1 MDFESQIRRLAPIHR
16 LPQALQDKAVALA
29 EIRTFE
35 RGHTVYQ
42 QGDGDLNVHYL
53 LARTVELIWHDKVT
67 RRLSAAHKVALRP
80 LDPPGRKRYTVRATD
95 SATAATFKRIALDR
109 LIEQSETF
117 AAEAGLKVSEIAT
130 ARSSDWMIRM
140 LQSEL
145 FSVLP
150 ATNIQKIFA
159 RMEQIALAADDVVV
173 RQGELGQHY
182 YVIEKGYCEVSRRIA
197 SDRGQIHHADLGPGT
212 AFGEE
217 ALISN
222 KPRNA
227 TVTMLSDGLLMRLE
241 KADFDELILSH
252 VLCEIDFDAACARIN
267 EGAVWLDIRYPEEH
281 AEIAFTPSE
290 NIPVNML
297 RLQSNRLRKDL
308 RYIVCGNDVDQA
320 AIAAFLLGERGF
332 MVEHLDT
339 SVAQIIDQHPTLAT
353 RSATDVK
360 PAAAPAVVVTFP
372 GAEMTRNELSDN
384 NPTYGHND
392 NGPLENTITK
402 IASLYTHEEA
412 KRDMNDTTPTDQF
425 AETATGQA
433 LADIID
439 ELSEHH
445 DSLAEPASD
454 KDATTEM
461 DHNEQTSLHDGA
473 YAGHEQDVLRD
484 GISLVMREMEDK
496 LRHQVARAI
505 EARTSDLEADYRS
518 KLERMRELTNQE
530 IDQKEARLSRELDS
544 EFTEKEQLLRS
555 YYKKLIALAN
565 KISKQKAKLQDAKK
579 QFEIKLKS
587 ANQLYREVEEMREL
601 LANHIGYLDQE
612 AIEEIPKL
620 SISL

>member
-1 MDFESQIRRLAPIHR
+1 MDFEAQIRRLAPIHR

-29 EIRTFE
+29 EIRNFE

-53 LARTVELIWHDKVT
+53 LAGTVELIWHDKVT

-95 SATAATFKRIALDR
+95 SATAAIFKRIALDR
-109 LIEQSETF
+109 LIEQSDALTEE
-117 AAEAGLKVSEIAT
+117 AELAVSEIAT

-150 ATNIQKIFA
+150 ATNIQKVFA

-197 SDRGQIHHADLGPGT
+197 SDRGQIHLADLGPGT

-241 KADFDELILSH
+241 KADFDELILGH
-252 VLCEIDFDAACARIN
+252 VLREIDFDAARAGID

-281 AEIAFTPSE
+281 AEAAFSASE

-332 MVEHLDT
+332 MVEYLDT
-339 SVAQIIDQHPTLAT
+339 SVAQIFDQHPTLAT
-353 RSATDVK
+353 RSATGVQ
-360 PAAAPAVVVTFP
+360 PAAAEVVTFP
-372 GAEMTRNELSDN
+372 GAEMTRNELSNN
-384 NPTYGHND
+384 NPMDGHID

-402 IASLYTHEEA
+402 IAGLYTHEEA
-412 KRDMNDTTPTDQF
+412 KRDMNDTTPTEQY

-445 DSLAEPASD
+445 DSLAEPASST
-454 KDATTEM
+454 DATT
-461 DHNEQTSLHDGA
+461 
-473 YAGHEQDVLRD
+473 
-484 GISLVMREMEDK
+484 
-496 LRHQVARAI
+496 
-505 EARTSDLEADYRS
+505 
-518 KLERMRELTNQE
+518 
-530 IDQKEARLSRELDS
+530 
-544 EFTEKEQLLRS
+544 
-555 YYKKLIALAN
+555 
-565 KISKQKAKLQDAKK
+565 
-579 QFEIKLKS
+579 
-587 ANQLYREVEEMREL
+587 
-601 LANHIGYLDQE
+601 
-612 AIEEIPKL
+612 
-620 SISL
+620 